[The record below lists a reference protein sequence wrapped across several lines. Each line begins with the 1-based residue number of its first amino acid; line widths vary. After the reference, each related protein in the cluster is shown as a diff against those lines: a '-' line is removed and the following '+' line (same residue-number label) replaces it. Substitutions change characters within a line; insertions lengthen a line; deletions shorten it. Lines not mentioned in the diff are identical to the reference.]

1 MALTSFSE
9 AMNAAS
15 SGSMFRDFTGQLS
28 GINASAAQLPIG
40 LSAQFTA
47 ATANVQSQ
55 LIAAQGTFK
64 TASSISQSYAE
75 VLKKKEQSGAS
86 TANDTPCGS
95 LEIFTKIKEFLSKIK
110 TSISEGIA
118 TLMGPI
124 NELKAQFGALYDEL
138 QTKIAAVASAVTDAA
153 KAVAQA
159 ALDLFKEANKMLAD
173 AAKFVDD
180 KIGELTKGLTD
191 GVKAVVDAGKA
202 ALKSAISAIKDF
214 AASIKL
220 SLPFNSPCLA
230 NAKEIAIDPSK
241 LMANVSLPSLD
252 VVTKQAEG
260 ALTSAKAQLQSAIE
274 SGSALA
280 VVAAQ
285 DAVASATQGIEQA
298 KSLAK
303 SAADMGTKNLPTLM
317 QQPPAPKVAPNAALS
332 AELNSSPSLSELL
345 AKKDAAKKEWEDAME
360 ERAAIASATTGLK
373 DVAKFEAAR
382 VKVDQKFEAYK
393 AAGAAATAKMIS
405 G

>member
-1 MALTSFSE
+1 MSLPSFNDSI
-9 AMNAAS
+9 NAVS

-28 GINASAAQLPIG
+28 GINASAAALPAS
-40 LSAQFTA
+40 LSAQFTS

-55 LIAAQGTFK
+55 ITAAQGTFK
-64 TASSISQSYAE
+64 TASSISQTYAE
-75 VLKKKEQSGAS
+75 VLKKKQQSGADIS
-86 TANDTPCGS
+86 GATPCGS
-95 LEIFTKIKEFLSKIK
+95 LEIFSKIKELLAAAK
-110 TSISEGIA
+110 TTISEGIA
-118 TLMGPI
+118 ALMAPI
-124 NELKAQFGALYDEL
+124 NALKEQFGELFTEL
-138 QTKIAAVASAVTDAA
+138 QTKIAAVTSAVTEAA
-153 KAVAQA
+153 KKLAQD
-159 ALDLFKEANKMLAD
+159 ALDLFKAANQALAD
-173 AAKFVDD
+173 GFKFVDD
-180 KIGELTKGLTD
+180 KVGELTKGLTD
-191 GVKAVVDAGKA
+191 GVKGAIDAGKA
-202 ALKSAISAIKDF
+202 ALKDAIKAIKDF
-214 AASIKL
+214 ASTIKF
-220 SLPFNSPCLA
+220 SLPFNAPCLA
-230 NAKEIAIDPSK
+230 DAKEVALDPSK

-252 VVTKQAEG
+252 LVTKQAEG

-317 QQPPAPKVAPNAALS
+317 QQPPAPKVAPDPAVS
-332 AELNSSPSLSELL
+332 AQLNSSPSLSELL

-360 ERAAIASATTGLK
+360 ERAAIAAATTGLK
-373 DVAKFEAAR
+373 DVPKFEAAR
-382 VKVDQKFEAYK
+382 AKVDQKFEAYK